1 VDPLAALALLS
12 RLAIVVPPPWG
23 PVIAAAGKVLPLI
36 AAGRTA
42 LAAVNAADPA
52 LLPHLCAGAAAIGL
66 TPRIA
71 AKIVFAPHQLTAKE
85 RAAAEKAGF
94 DRASASG
101 G

>member
-1 VDPLAALALLS
+1 VDPLTAFALLS

-36 AAGRTA
+36 AAGRSA

-52 LLPHLCAGAAAIGL
+52 LLPHLRTGAATIGL
-66 TPRIA
+66 SPRVA
-71 AKIVFAPHQLTAKE
+71 AKIIFAPHQLTAKE
-85 RAAAEKAGF
+85 RVAAEQAGF